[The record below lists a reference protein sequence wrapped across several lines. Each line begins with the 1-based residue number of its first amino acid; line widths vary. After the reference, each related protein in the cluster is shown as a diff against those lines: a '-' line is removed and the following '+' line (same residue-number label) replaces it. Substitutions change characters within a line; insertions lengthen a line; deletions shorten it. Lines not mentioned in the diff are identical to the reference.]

1 MKHLL
6 LPALLFVPAFPQD
19 TTRELSGTALID
31 AYLEQAWKKN
41 DLTPGR
47 RADDFEWRRR
57 VTLDIVG
64 RLPRPDEVG
73 KAYDRAKLV
82 EELLASPEYAEYW
95 AEVWVRTLLGYD
107 FIQIFF
113 RQDLDYRKLREYLRE
128 AFEKN
133 RPYNEWVREL
143 IAAEGDV
150 TKTPEA
156 HFLLRYFSNFQPKQP
171 TEAAGQVTRVFLGIQ
186 MQCAQCHNHPFD
198 VYTQEQFWQMTAF
211 FARTRQRT
219 TNTFDGKKS
228 ELVDIGKSEQRIPG
242 TDKTVTPKFL
252 DGQEPG
258 PNEKRR
264 QALAK
269 YVTES
274 RQFAR
279 AMVNRV
285 WSHFF
290 GRGFVE
296 PIDKFTSS
304 VKPSHPELLDKLAED
319 FARHKYDLK
328 WLIRSIANSRAYHLT
343 SKAGR
348 DETKKDKLFTHA
360 LVRPMNAV
368 QLFNALIYALGAEEY
383 IKQELSKNKEAEKFQ
398 YVLYGFVQALLG
410 ITNQSTEAQRYAGT
424 AQQALVF
431 MNNKDFNNALNTN
444 PLVLGGIMQKYKKPE
459 DRLNAIVVRLL
470 SRPASPSELD
480 RFVKYVKDR
489 KESRDA
495 YEDVYWVL
503 MNTNE
508 FFFNH

>member
-1 MKHLL
+1 MRRGLL
-6 LPALLFVPAFPQD
+6 LALLAFPARPQD
-19 TTRELSGTALID
+19 TGELSGTALID
-31 AYLEQAWKKN
+31 ACLEAAWKQSGIV
-41 DLTPGR
+41 PGR
-47 RADDFEWRRR
+47 RADDYEWRRR

-64 RLPRPDEVG
+64 RLPRPDEVSKG
-73 KAYDRAKLV
+73 YDRAKLV
-82 EELLASPEYAEYW
+82 DELLESPEYAVYW

-107 FIQIFF
+107 FIQILF
-113 RQDLDYRKLREYLRE
+113 RQDLDYRKLRDYLRE

-143 IAAEGDV
+143 IAAEGNV
-150 TKTPEA
+150 AETPQA
-156 HFLLRYFSNFQPKQP
+156 HFLLRYFSNVLPKRP
-171 TEAAGQVTRVFLGIQ
+171 AEAAGQVARVFLGVQI
-186 MQCAQCHNHPFD
+186 QCAQCHNHPFD
-198 VYTQEQFWQMTAF
+198 TYTQEQFWQMAAF

-219 TNTFDGKKS
+219 VNTFDGQRS
-228 ELVDIGKSEQRIPG
+228 ELVDAGRSELKIPD
-242 TDKTVTPKFL
+242 TDRTVTPKFL
-252 DGQEPG
+252 DGQEPR
-258 PNEKRR
+258 PDEKRR

-269 YVTES
+269 YITES

-279 AMVNRV
+279 AIVNRM

-304 VKPSHPELLDKLAED
+304 VKPSPPDLLDRLAED
-319 FARHKYDLK
+319 FVRHRYDLK

-343 SKAGR
+343 SKVGP
-348 DETKKDKLFTHA
+348 DEAKHEKLFTHA

-368 QLFNALIYALGAEEY
+368 QLFNALVYAIGAEEY
-383 IKQELSKNKEAEKFQ
+383 VRQELSKSKEPEKFQ

-410 ITNQSTEAQRYAGT
+410 ITNQPTEAQRYAGT

-431 MNNKDFNNALNTN
+431 MNNKDFNNALRSN
-444 PLVLGGIMQKYKKPE
+444 PRVLGDILRRHEGPE
-459 DRLNAIVVRLL
+459 DRINAIVERLL
-470 SRPASPSELD
+470 SRPATRTELD
-480 RFVKYVKDR
+480 RFVPYVRAR
-489 KESRDA
+489 KEARAA